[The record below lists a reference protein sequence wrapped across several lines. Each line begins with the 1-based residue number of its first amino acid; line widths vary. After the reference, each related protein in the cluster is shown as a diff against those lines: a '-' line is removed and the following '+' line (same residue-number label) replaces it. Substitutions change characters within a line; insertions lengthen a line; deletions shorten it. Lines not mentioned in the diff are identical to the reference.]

1 MKARAAPALERLPK
15 CIQTSGRRPTPQAN
29 APLPH
34 PRERGIQQQ
43 QDRSAGSAGTAAV

>member
-1 MKARAAPALERLPK
+1 VKARAAGTLERLPDF
-15 CIQTSGRRPTPQAN
+15 IQTSGRQPTPQAN

-43 QDRSAGSAGTAAV
+43 HDRSAGSAGTAAV